1 MSPGGF
7 DKTAI
12 NNRQFDS
19 LLDQTLK
26 LRHTID
32 VLFGSGVSKHLPKDI
47 EITFSKKTGRIRE
60 VYHNKKLLCTLRIDG
75 GLAITPY
82 FAQILL
88 KSKKFRQNCIEIDED
103 SKPFVQEGKSVF
115 CKHVTWAGKKILID
129 ADVPVLFKDQV
140 IAVGRAVVNHEM
152 MMTLKR
158 GVAVKIRNSLKPS
171 LEEKQQ

>member
-1 MSPGGF
+1 M
-7 DKTAI
+7 
-12 NNRQFDS
+12 
-19 LLDQTLK
+19 DQVLK
-26 LRHTID
+26 LKHTLD
-32 VLFGSGVSKHLPKDI
+32 ALFGTGVSKYLPKEI

-103 SKPFVQEGKSVF
+103 SKPFVQDGRSVF
-115 CKHVTWAGKKILID
+115 CKHVTRAGKKILID
-129 ADVPVLFKDQV
+129 ADVPVLYNDQV
-140 IAVGRAVVNHEM
+140 IAVGRAVVNSEM

-158 GVAVKIRNSLKPS
+158 GVAVKVRNSLKPS
-171 LEEKQQ
+171 LEETQS

>member
-1 MSPGGF
+1 MDP
-7 DKTAI
+7 
-12 NNRQFDS
+12 
-19 LLDQTLK
+19 TLK
-26 LRHTID
+26 LKHTID
-32 VLFGSGVSKHLPKDI
+32 ALFGAGVSKYLPQDI

-88 KSKKFRQNCIEIDED
+88 KSKKFHQNCIEIDDD

-115 CKHVTWAGKKILID
+115 CKHVTRAGKNILIG
-129 ADVPVLFKDQV
+129 ADVPVLFQNKV
-140 IAVGRAVVNHEM
+140 IAVGRAVVNSEM
-152 MMTLKR
+152 MKTLKR

-171 LEEKQQ
+171 LEEKQS